1 MRQPYALDEVCCIPL
16 TTRMRAR
23 TPFSYLPGAI
33 VRVQLKSFLTYDFA
47 EFFPGPYLNMI
58 IVRVNRDCAGSSP
71 LRR

>member
-1 MRQPYALDEVCCIPL
+1 
-16 TTRMRAR
+16 MRAR

-58 IVRVNRDCAGSSP
+58 IVRVNRDCAGSLP